1 MRKHRGMTLIE
12 ALIALSVFA
21 ISGSAVIYS
30 VMNAMNG
37 IMGLEESF
45 KSELVAKN
53 VLTEL
58 KLEHKWPSP
67 SWVTNKTEQAGRVWY
82 YRYRGQLTQ
91 DADFRAIEVE
101 VFADS
106 HVTTSTPAAIL
117 KTYVSR

>member
-12 ALIALSVFA
+12 VLIALSVFA

-53 VLTEL
+53 ILTEL
-58 KLEHKWPSP
+58 KLE
-67 SWVTNKTEQAGRVWY
+67 R
-82 YRYRGQLTQ
+82 
-91 DADFRAIEVE
+91 
-101 VFADS
+101 
-106 HVTTSTPAAIL
+106 
-117 KTYVSR
+117 

>member
-12 ALIALSVFA
+12 VLIALSVFA

-67 SWVTNKTEQAGRVWY
+67 SWVDRKSV
-82 YRYRGQLTQ
+82 
-91 DADFRAIEVE
+91 V
-101 VFADS
+101 
-106 HVTTSTPAAIL
+106 
-117 KTYVSR
+117 

>member
-12 ALIALSVFA
+12 VLIALSVFA

-58 KLEHKWPSP
+58 KL
-67 SWVTNKTEQAGRVWY
+67 
-82 YRYRGQLTQ
+82 
-91 DADFRAIEVE
+91 
-101 VFADS
+101 
-106 HVTTSTPAAIL
+106 
-117 KTYVSR
+117 